1 MKTKAISLIVVFL
14 VSLVSFSGQA
24 ISQEKVIVT
33 LDWVISGYHAPFF
46 IAKEKGYFK
55 KEGLSVEVKRG
66 FGSGRTTKAVGTGA
80 STLGYAD
87 SGVMLKGIA
96 GGLNLKLVS
105 IVYAKSPMVIVSDAA
120 KGIKTPKDLEGKSI
134 GDTKGA
140 ATSIMMPI
148 MFKNA
153 GVDASKVKIVHRSP
167 AMEDIFLI
175 QGKVDSSTD
184 YYFSSVAAYGWP
196 DGRKTNT
203 IWFADHGVD
212 IYGIGIMA
220 TPETIQSK
228 PKMIRGFLR
237 ALFTA
242 YKDMRKD
249 PKGAF
254 DIIAKFKP
262 ELKGARKV
270 ETAKIRAIWK
280 VILTDEIR
288 KKGFGYINRDKIK
301 RTRDIVFGQYNVK
314 KNVPLDDIYTN
325 EFLPNIKP

>member
-1 MKTKAISLIVVFL
+1 MKIKAISLIVMFL
-14 VSLVSFSGQA
+14 ISLVSFSGQA

-87 SGVMLKGIA
+87 SGTMLKGIA

-105 IVYAKSPMVIVSDAA
+105 IVYANLPMVIVSDAA
-120 KGIKTPKDLEGKSI
+120 KGIKTPMDLEGKSV
-134 GDTKGA
+134 GLTKGGS
-140 ATSIMMPI
+140 TSVMLPI
-148 MFKNA
+148 MFKSA
-153 GVDASKVKIVHRSP
+153 GVDPSKVKIIHVASG
-167 AMEDIFLI
+167 MEDISLI
-175 QGKVDSSTD
+175 KGKVDSAAD
-184 YYFSSVAAYGWP
+184 FYFASVAAYGWP

-203 IWFADHGVD
+203 IWYSDYGVD

-237 ALFTA
+237 AIFTA
-242 YKDMRKD
+242 YKDMLKD
-249 PKGAF
+249 PEGAF
-254 DIIAKFKP
+254 DIVAKFKP

-270 ETAKIRAIWK
+270 ETAKIRAISK

-288 KKGFGYINRDKIK
+288 KKGFGYMNRDKIK
-301 RTRDIVFGQYNVK
+301 RTRDTVFTQYNVK